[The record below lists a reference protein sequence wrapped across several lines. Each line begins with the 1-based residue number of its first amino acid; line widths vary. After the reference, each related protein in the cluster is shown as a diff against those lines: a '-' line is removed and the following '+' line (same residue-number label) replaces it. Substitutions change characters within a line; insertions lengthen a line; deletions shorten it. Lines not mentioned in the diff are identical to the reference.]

1 MKSVTD
7 SGGFDSPPSL
17 APPPPR
23 TTSTKDTERNQRRRR
38 GWVGVGGRVK
48 EGAWNKSISGVVR
61 AGGGGGCHNLFEVYT
76 LPPLSFFPLK
86 SSLPLP
92 FVSSLPLPRP
102 HLFSPCG
109 KKTLGRRI
117 YASRLQLRLSIPLA
131 CPEDSHNPPPLS
143 VTITPKS
150 SLWLLADV
158 WNPPNF
164 VNRLMQ

>member
-17 APPPPR
+17 ASLASPPLAPHQLK
-23 TTSTKDTERNQRRRR
+23 TQSETR
-38 GWVGVGGRVK
+38 GEDGGGLGLVGGLRRERGTKASV
-48 EGAWNKSISGVVR
+48 EWSGLAAAAAVTIFLKFTH
-61 AGGGGGCHNLFEVYT
+61 CPLFH
-76 LPPLSFFPLK
+76 FFPLK

-92 FVSSLPLPRP
+92 FVSSLPLARP

-109 KKTLGRRI
+109 KKTPGRRI
-117 YASRLQLRLSIPLA
+117 YALRLSIPLA
-131 CPEDSHNPPPLS
+131 CPEDSHKPPPLS